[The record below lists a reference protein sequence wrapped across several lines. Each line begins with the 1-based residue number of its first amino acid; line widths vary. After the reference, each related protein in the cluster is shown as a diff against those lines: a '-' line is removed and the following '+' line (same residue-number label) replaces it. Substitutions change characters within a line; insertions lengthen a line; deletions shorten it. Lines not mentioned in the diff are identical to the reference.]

1 MTGRSRAWL
10 VSSGA
15 LLLFLELAIPD
26 HSFIG
31 AVLWRRFQSSDEHS
45 VWLDPRKRQT
55 EV

>member
-31 AVLWRRFQSSDEHS
+31 AVLGVVSRALTSIVSG
-45 VWLDPRKRQT
+45 
-55 EV
+55 